1 VVVGAS
7 GPPEEDAM
15 ARKVKHE
22 ETPELV
28 EVWLWDPSQKRP
40 PFAHKTTPLE
50 YLPADAQL
58 PRVGDIMHLPRNV
71 TGDTKKQ
78 AFTFGGTRTPFRVM
92 ECGHVYAR
100 EGGEE
105 FDSLDP
111 QPAVHVKTNL
121 YVQRLTP
128 KEFYDD
134 RGWEREPGV

>member
-1 VVVGAS
+1 
-7 GPPEEDAM
+7 M
-15 ARKVKHE
+15 AKKVKRVQK
-22 ETPELV
+22 PELV

-58 PRVGDIMHLPRNV
+58 PRVGDIMQLPRNV

-105 FDSLDP
+105 FDSLNP
-111 QPAVHVKTNL
+111 KPAVYVKTTL